1 MRILVVEDEVKFA
14 AFLQQALEENGQS
27 VDAVHDGEEG
37 LRRALDGD
45 YDLLVL
51 DWLLPG
57 RDGGSLCAAVRATG
71 SEVPILMLTA
81 RDAVHHRVA
90 GLDAGADDYLTKPF
104 ALVEL
109 LARVRALLRRRMGTP
124 TLKVRDLTLDPAT
137 RHVRRGAR
145 DIALS
150 AKEYSLLEYL
160 MRHARQTV
168 TRPAIIAQVPGF
180 EIGGD
185 SNLVD
190 VYINYLRNKVDREQ
204 PRKLIQTVRGVGY
217 QLDDDCD

>member
-14 AFLQQALEENGQS
+14 AFLRQALEENGQT

-37 LRRALDGD
+37 CAARWPVTI
-45 YDLLVL
+45 DLLVL

-57 RDGGSLCAAVRATG
+57 RDGGKICAAVRQTG

-81 RDAVHHRVA
+81 RDAVSHRVA

-104 ALVEL
+104 ALAEL
-109 LARVRALLRRRMGTP
+109 LARVRALLRGARRNAHADGARP
-124 TLKVRDLTLDPAT
+124 DARPVSAPGPA
-137 RHVRRGAR
+137 RGAR
-145 DIALS
+145 HSLS

-160 MRHARQTV
+160 MRHARQTI
-168 TRPAIIAQVPGF
+168 TRSTIIAHVPGF

-190 VYINYLRNKVDREQ
+190 VYINYLRNKVDRDQ
-204 PRKLIQTVRGVGY
+204 PRKLIHTVRGVGY
-217 QLDDDCD
+217 QLDDDQD

>member
-1 MRILVVEDEVKFA
+1 MKFA

-37 LRRALDGD
+37 LRRALAGD

-71 SEVPILMLTA
+71 NEVPILMLTA

-104 ALVEL
+104 ALTNCSRGSAPCCAA
-109 LARVRALLRRRMGTP
+109 ARRHDHTDRA
-124 TLKVRDLTLDPAT
+124 
-137 RHVRRGAR
+137 
-145 DIALS
+145 
-150 AKEYSLLEYL
+150 
-160 MRHARQTV
+160 
-168 TRPAIIAQVPGF
+168 RPDA
-180 EIGGD
+180 
-185 SNLVD
+185 
-190 VYINYLRNKVDREQ
+190 
-204 PRKLIQTVRGVGY
+204 
-217 QLDDDCD
+217 